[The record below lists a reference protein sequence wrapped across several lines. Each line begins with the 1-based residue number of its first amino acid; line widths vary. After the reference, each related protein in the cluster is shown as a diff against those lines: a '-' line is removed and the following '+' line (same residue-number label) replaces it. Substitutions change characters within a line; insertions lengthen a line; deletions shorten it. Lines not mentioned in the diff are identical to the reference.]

1 MVILTDQAAAAI
13 KALTDQPE
21 VPPDGGLRIAAEDA
35 SGERLGM
42 QLIAGPTAGDEV
54 VESQG
59 AKLFLDPVAAVVL
72 DGKALDAR
80 ADESGQ
86 VRFSVQDILR

>member
-21 VPPDGGLRIAAEDA
+21 VPPDAGLRIAAEEG
-35 SGERLGM
+35 SGDRLAM
-42 QLIAGPTAGDEV
+42 QLMTGPNAGDEV

-72 DGKALDAR
+72 DGKALDAQS
-80 ADESGQ
+80 DGSGRISFT
-86 VRFSVQDILR
+86 VENVLS